1 MFKFAANLTMLFQEL
16 PFMARFEAAKT
27 AGFDYVEYLFPYAYE
42 AEALKAELDKHD
54 LKQVLFNLPP
64 GDWDAGERGIACHPE
79 RIEEFREGVE
89 QAIAYAK
96 LLEVKQIN
104 CLAGLQ
110 PETLSTELAW
120 QTLLDNV
127 AYAADNLAEQG
138 ITLML
143 EPINSRVDMPGFFID
158 TLDKALK
165 VIEAL
170 GRDNIKVQFDLYHMQ
185 IMQGDLIRSLEQ
197 NLEHIGH
204 IQFADNPGRHEPG
217 SGEIHF
223 ENVFKALKKSNY
235 QGWASAEYLALHNT
249 TDSLTWLRTFNWLQ
263 N

>member
-1 MFKFAANLTMLFQEL
+1 MFNFAANLTMLFQEL
-16 PFMARFEAAKT
+16 PFIERFEAAKT
-27 AGFDYVEYLFPYAYE
+27 AGFNYVEYLFPYAYE
-42 AEALKAELDKHD
+42 AEALKAELDKHS

-64 GDWDAGERGIACHPE
+64 GDWDAGERGIACHPD
-79 RIEEFREGVE
+79 RIQEFRDGVD
-89 QAIAYAK
+89 QAIGYAK
-96 LLEVKQIN
+96 VLEVKQIN

-110 PETLSTELAW
+110 PKTVSEELAW

-127 AYAADNLAEQG
+127 GYAADKLAAQG

-170 GRDNIKVQFDLYHMQ
+170 GRDNLKVQFDLYHMQ
-185 IMQGDLIRSLEQ
+185 IMQGDLIRSLAQ
-197 NLEHIGH
+197 HLDHIGH
-204 IQFADNPGRHEPG
+204 IQFADNPGRHQPG
-217 SGEIHF
+217 SGEINF

-235 QGWASAEYLALHNT
+235 QGWASAEYLPSHNT
-249 TDSLTWLRTFNWLQ
+249 EQSLAWLRTFNWLQ